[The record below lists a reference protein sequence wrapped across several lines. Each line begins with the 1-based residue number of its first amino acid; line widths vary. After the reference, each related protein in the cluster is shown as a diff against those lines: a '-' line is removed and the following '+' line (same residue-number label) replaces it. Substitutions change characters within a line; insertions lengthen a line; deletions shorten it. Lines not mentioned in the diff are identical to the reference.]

1 LLAVTLKL
9 PIVYAIAD
17 PKTTFGPYCARV
29 LMICLFTKLH
39 VHGFGRSLVFG
50 IKSKG
55 NGNVKNEIYAIY

>member
-1 LLAVTLKL
+1 MLVMALKL

-29 LMICLFTKLH
+29 LMICLFSKLL

-55 NGNVKNEIYAIY
+55 KGNVKN

>member
-1 LLAVTLKL
+1 LLDVTIKL

-17 PKTTFGPYCARV
+17 PKTFGPYCARG
-29 LMICLFTKLH
+29 LMICLFTKLR

-55 NGNVKNEIYAIY
+55 KGNVKNEIYTIY